1 MKKLIK
7 KRAALKAQLQTML
20 DKAKTEERAF
30 SDDETKEFDR
40 IEGEI
45 KSIDAT
51 IEAEERANGIED
63 FHVPMATPD
72 ESKEKLEERAFED
85 YILGR
90 VTEMRAGEQNMTM
103 SNTSLCI
110 CLNPVTA

>member
-72 ESKEKLEERAFED
+72 ESKEKLEEALPLHCWKVLQCRFHQQKCQLFWKVCGALFQ
-85 YILGR
+85 R
-90 VTEMRAGEQNMTM
+90 
-103 SNTSLCI
+103 
-110 CLNPVTA
+110 